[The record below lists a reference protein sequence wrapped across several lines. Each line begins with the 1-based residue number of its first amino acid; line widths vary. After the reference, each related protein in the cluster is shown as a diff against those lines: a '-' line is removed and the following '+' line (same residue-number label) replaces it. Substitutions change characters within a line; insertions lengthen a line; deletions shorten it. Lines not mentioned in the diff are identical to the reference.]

1 MQFRLKCLPKYASI
15 LSKFT
20 RFTNIRGAN
29 SKFLNNNQINS
40 NENKYDLS
48 FYIACFGALAKL
60 QEWAK
65 QSLLTARSATL
76 AKAEGLKP

>member
-1 MQFRLKCLPKYASI
+1 MR
-15 LSKFT
+15 
-20 RFTNIRGAN
+20 
-29 SKFLNNNQINS
+29 INMTS
-40 NENKYDLS
+40 S